1 MTWANANGEIRAS
14 SSSMILSPPARSW
27 SMIRVICTVFQTTT
41 AFDSRLRQVA
51 LLQDRL
57 RARSLRP
64 FLPALLRTGLDTC
77 RIIRLSGFLVSLALA
92 YWHEYHH
99 GMFGRV
105 GYSCVCVLS

>member
-1 MTWANANGEIRAS
+1 MNATS
-14 SSSMILSPPARSW
+14 SSVLVTPAARSCLMMRLMW
-27 SMIRVICTVFQTTT
+27 TVFHTKT
-41 AFDSRLRQVA
+41 ALHRRLRQLA

-77 RIIRLSGFLVSLALA
+77 RIIRLSGFFTSLALA
-92 YWHEYHH
+92 YWHERHH